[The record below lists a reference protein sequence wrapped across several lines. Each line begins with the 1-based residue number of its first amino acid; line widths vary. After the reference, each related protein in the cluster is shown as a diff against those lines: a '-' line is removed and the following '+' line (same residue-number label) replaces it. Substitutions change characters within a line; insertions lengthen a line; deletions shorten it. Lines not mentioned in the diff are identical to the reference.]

1 MKALVAVV
9 VLLVGVA
16 LPASAAGAGVPAQAE
31 RPVGMVTQ
39 TFVDTT
45 RPTPRNVD
53 RPKRA
58 TRVLGLGRLRAHDRR
73 APPSRLHR

>member
-9 VLLVGVA
+9 VLLVA
-16 LPASAAGAGVPAQAE
+16 ATLPASAAGAGVPAQAE

-58 TRVLGLGRLRAHDRR
+58 TRVLGVGRLRAHDRR
-73 APPSRLHR
+73 APPCRHHR